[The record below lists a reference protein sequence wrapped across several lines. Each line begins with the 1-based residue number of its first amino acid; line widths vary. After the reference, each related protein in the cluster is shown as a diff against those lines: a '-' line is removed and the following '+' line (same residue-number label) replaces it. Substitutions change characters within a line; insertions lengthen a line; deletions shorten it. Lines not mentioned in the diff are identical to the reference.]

1 MLEWG
6 EMVDAREE
14 ERVEVLWGVGSQ
26 DEPSWQN
33 VPLLV
38 AVTWSEVIN
47 DPDVHPAIGLL
58 VSIQLSTISQKHRDG
73 VVRLEM
79 WCNVGEIILAF
90 SIVGED
96 IRQLDLTKEGVCD
109 LLSITH
115 LLCTGLVAPQHLN
128 LWPNGDG
135 CHQ

>member
-1 MLEWG
+1 
-6 EMVDAREE
+6 MVDTGEE
-14 ERVEVLWGVGSQ
+14 EQVEVLWGVGSR
-26 DEPSWQN
+26 DKPSWQN
-33 VPLLV
+33 VLLLV
-38 AVTWSEVIN
+38 VVTRSEVVN

-58 VSIQLSTISQKHRDG
+58 ASIQLSTISQKHQDG
-73 VVRLEM
+73 VMRLEM

-96 IRQLDLTKEGVCD
+96 IQQLNLTKEGVCD

-115 LLCTGLVAPQHLN
+115 LLCAGLVAPQHLN

-135 CHQ
+135 CHR